1 MTILTGGTFDL
12 IHYGHILHLRFCVKL
27 ADYLKNVG
35 IMLVSDSWAES
46 RKGKRRPILSYE
58 ERKKI
63 LQALGFENIFP
74 VSGKEGILDVVKLFK
89 PDIYVYDYESNK
101 EAHEVVVAYCE
112 DNGIVTFNLGKVPRN
127 PFGTSTTSII
137 EKIRSTND

>member
-1 MTILTGGTFDL
+1 MKILTGGTFDL
-12 IHYGHILHLRFCVKL
+12 IHYGHILHLRFCIRL

-35 IMLVSDSWAES
+35 IMLVSDAWAES
-46 RKGKRRPILSYE
+46 RKGKRHPVLLYE

-74 VSGKEGILDVVKLFK
+74 VNGKEDILAVVKLFK

-101 EAHEVVVAYCE
+101 EAHEAAVAYCE
-112 DNGIVTFNLGKVPRN
+112 GNEIITFNLGKVPRN
-127 PFGTSTTSII
+127 PFGTSTSSII
-137 EKIRSTND
+137 EKILE